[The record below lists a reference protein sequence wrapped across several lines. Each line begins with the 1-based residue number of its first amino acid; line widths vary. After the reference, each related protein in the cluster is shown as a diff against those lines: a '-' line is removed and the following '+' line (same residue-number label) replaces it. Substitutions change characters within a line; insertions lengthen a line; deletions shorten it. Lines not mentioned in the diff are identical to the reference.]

1 MTRKCFIPLGLA
13 ALAWAQAPL
22 RDPTLDR
29 VVAVVDGKNLTYGE
43 LQRIIESSPPALKQ
57 MFQTNPQSAIMQY
70 HIMTFLGK
78 EGERR
83 KLDQRSPL
91 KDELE
96 TMRYNIL
103 AGAVVNDER
112 DSYPVSNEAIQEY
125 YDQHSADFEQ
135 AVMKG
140 IYISFKPQAAA
151 STQDLAEAAQQALGQ
166 ARSERS
172 EAEARKLAESVVAR
186 ARGGEDFVRLVEE
199 FSEDRPSK
207 LNRGDMGVLKS
218 TSSYPPEFRAAVTK
232 TKVGEV
238 TDPIRVATGFYIIRV
253 EERNL
258 APLTEVRGD
267 IVQEIRQRH
276 LDQWFNELNRRF
288 YPDIKDPSILQPAP
302 QPQKPPISLPGR

>member
-1 MTRKCFIPLGLA
+1 MTRKCFSLLSLA
-13 ALAWAQAPL
+13 ALAWAQAPV

-43 LQRIIESSPPALKQ
+43 LQKIIETSPPALKQ
-57 MFQTNPQSAIMQY
+57 LFQTNPHSAIMQY

-91 KDELE
+91 KEELE
-96 TMRYNIL
+96 AMRFNIL

-112 DSYPVSNEAIQEY
+112 DGYPVTNEAIQEY
-125 YDQHSADFEQ
+125 YEQHASDFEQ

-140 IYISFKPQAAA
+140 IYISFKPEGAPSAQN
-151 STQDLAEAAQQALGQ
+151 LAEAAQQALGQ
-166 ARSERS
+166 ARSNRS
-172 EAEARKLAESVVAR
+172 EAEARKLAESIVAR
-186 ARGGEDFVRLVEE
+186 ARAGEDFLRLVEE

-207 LNRGDMGVLKS
+207 LNRGDMGVLKPG
-218 TSSYPPEFRAAVTK
+218 SSYPPEFRAAVMK
-232 TKVGEV
+232 TKAGEV

-253 EERNL
+253 EQRSL
-258 APLTEVRGD
+258 APLTDVRGE

-276 LDQWFNELNRRF
+276 LDQWLNQLNRRF
-288 YPDIKDPSILQPAP
+288 YPEIKDLSILQPAA
-302 QPQKPPISLPGR
+302 QPQKPAISLPGR